1 MKEIR
6 KEYLLKTTQPI
17 LFNRISSAS
26 GLSEWF
32 ADDVLFEGKIATFK
46 WGGTIQKAKIMG
58 ITPNE
63 SIRFCWLDSEP
74 PAEFGFTISE
84 DELTGDIA
92 LIVTDHVE
100 EEEEADVV
108 NLWNSQIS
116 RLKHAIGS

>member
-6 KEYLLKTTQPI
+6 QEYLLKTTQPL

-32 ADDVLFEGKIATFK
+32 ADNVIIEGKNVVFT
-46 WGGTIQKAKIMG
+46 WGKTTQKAEILKI
-58 ITPNE
+58 IPNE
-63 SIRFCWLDSEP
+63 SIRFRWLDSGLNT
-74 PAEFGFTISE
+74 EFEFAINE

-92 LIVTDHVE
+92 LIVTDHIE
-100 EEEEADVV
+100 EEEEKDMVS
-108 NLWNSQIS
+108 LWNSQIS